1 MGFTANRHRPV
12 PKVQRKSRLGM
23 FPKQPAAKRGGGGFM
38 TMRVRASLTLIVAVA
53 MLGLASCDHYNC
65 GSGASFGSGCTATGS
80 GLGTTGGGTGG
91 TGSALALAYYVSNN
105 EVGSLELSNSGSTTS
120 LLDTPSFVLP
130 TLPSGYTNSA
140 MVIAQEQF
148 LYVPYSSTSSAAAI
162 YAWTIDA
169 TTGALTALTPL
180 TLTDVAGLASASQ
193 ATTPLITDPTGSF
206 LYMADATDS
215 RIDVFQIDPTSGV
228 LTLLFQTS
236 TSIPPW
242 NLSTDGLGRYLYV
255 TQGSASGEG
264 VTMEVFSIN
273 STTGALSGGTTMA
286 FNMWQVQG
294 EPTGLFM
301 IGVDGETGLA
311 SNTAFDPNVYVF
323 SIGSNGVLTQ
333 VGKYATASGNGPT
346 SVAVS
351 PNGSYVYDFS
361 VNISSGF
368 DGALDG
374 FTLTSGVLTPLAGSP
389 FTTLSTPPDGGH
401 FDQSGAY
408 LFIHASSAIGFFSI
422 DPTTG
427 LPSEPNSPVGVGSGA
442 VIYPWAVTDPQ

>member
-1 MGFTANRHRPV
+1 
-12 PKVQRKSRLGM
+12 
-23 FPKQPAAKRGGGGFM
+23 M
-38 TMRVRASLTLIVAVA
+38 TIRVRAGLTLIVAVA
-53 MLGLASCDHYNC
+53 MLALASCDHYVC

-162 YAWTIDA
+162 YAWTIDS

-193 ATTPLITDPTGSF
+193 PTAPLITDPTGSF

-215 RIDVFQIDPTSGV
+215 RIDVFQIDSTSGALTLLQSFSTSGV
-228 LTLLFQTS
+228 IQ
-236 TSIPPW
+236 PW
-242 NLSTDGLGRYLYV
+242 NLATDGLGKFLYV
-255 TQGSASGEG
+255 TQGNAAGEG
-264 VTMEVFSIN
+264 QSMAVFPISA
-273 STTGALSGGTTMA
+273 GLLSAGTAQA

-294 EPTGLFM
+294 EPTGQFM

-311 SNTAFDPNVYVF
+311 SDKLLDPNVYVF

-333 VGKYATASGNGPT
+333 VGKYATSSGNGPT
-346 SVAVS
+346 GVVVS
-351 PNGSYVYDFS
+351 PNGQFVYDFNLS
-361 VNISSGF
+361 TTTGA
-368 DGALDG
+368 DGPMDG
-374 FTLTSGVLTPLAGSP
+374 FSLSTGLLTPLIGSP
-389 FTTLSTPPDGGH
+389 FSALTSAGGGH
-401 FDQSGAY
+401 FEQSGSY
-408 LFIHASSAIGFFSI
+408 LFFQASSAIGVFNI
-422 DPTTG
+422 DTATGIPSQPTAD
-427 LPSEPNSPVGVGSGA
+427 VGVGAGA
-442 VIYPWAVTDPQ
+442 VVYPWAVTDPQ